1 MAELLGGIIQLTLAD
16 LEQFAL
22 LPDRHQSG
30 WRAAPVGCPSG
41 V

>member
-1 MAELLGGIIQLTLAD
+1 MAELLGGIIQLTLVD
-16 LEQFAL
+16 LEQVAL

-30 WRAAPVGCPSG
+30 LRAAPIGFPFG